1 MSATLTQDTRRRL
14 VLALIWVALF
24 AGICTLQWW
33 QAQTQQRQQQQLLTE
48 TVQRQLLEKVAQHS
62 AHLTALAALAPL
74 PKVEGQPF
82 ALTQVAQSIQTFYP
96 RIEHIAL
103 LSPGDK
109 SADSCSQPPAEL
121 ATRPLR
127 PGESSSLPDT
137 QSAGRYLLVKKVA
150 PPGGWL
156 CMRINAERLLEPLVL
171 PKHTGIRLLLQGQS
185 LLEPA
190 LGSTQ
195 TQAQPFGQ
203 FALQGYGQPLE
214 VELFADAQPWA
225 VLSWLHLLG
234 YGSVSL
240 ALVLLLGQAWKSRQQ
255 ARRHQQ
261 RAQLLANE
269 AQLAHASRVNG
280 MGEMASGIAHELAQ
294 PVTALLSQSQAAL
307 RALEMGKPELLHQA
321 LHANVRQAR
330 RAGDILGRIR
340 SYISNAPSQPQ
351 LIDLGQ
357 LVTQALLLLQ
367 GPATQ
372 ARVELVWQA
381 PEKELNVWADPVAL
395 EQVLHNL
402 VRNALDALAES
413 AEKPLTTAQIEL
425 TLQRQEHQALI
436 SVQDNGPGISP
447 AALEKI
453 FDPFFTTK
461 PGGMGLGLPLC
472 ATLMER
478 MGGSLDYVASAAG
491 ACFVLRLP
499 LSSPSNPTGPATGAA
514 PNSVNT
520 PA

>member
-1 MSATLTQDTRRRL
+1 
-14 VLALIWVALF
+14 
-24 AGICTLQWW
+24 
-33 QAQTQQRQQQQLLTE
+33 
-48 TVQRQLLEKVAQHS
+48 
-62 AHLTALAALAPL
+62 
-74 PKVEGQPF
+74 
-82 ALTQVAQSIQTFYP
+82 
-96 RIEHIAL
+96 
-103 LSPGDK
+103 
-109 SADSCSQPPAEL
+109 
-121 ATRPLR
+121 
-127 PGESSSLPDT
+127 
-137 QSAGRYLLVKKVA
+137 
-150 PPGGWL
+150 
-156 CMRINAERLLEPLVL
+156 MRINAERLLEPLVL

-185 LLEPA
+185 LLEPT
-190 LGSTQ
+190 LGS

-214 VELFADAQPWA
+214 VQLFADAQPWA

-307 RALEMGKPELLHQA
+307 RALEMGKPELLQQA

-478 MGGSLDYVASAAG
+478 MGGSLDYVTSAAG
-491 ACFVLRLP
+491 ACFVLRLL